1 MSLLDKLSGK
11 KEEKITGNHYEI
23 IGFKP
28 EEESIMDLIG
38 DVASKAE
45 NPKKVKR
52 DNVEYTILE
61 KNYGPGIG
69 VLVFVDDKGSI
80 HCSVPAFKG
89 KYKQTFEVSNVIPT
103 GCGNEGIIEGFVKT
117 ADGSKCTVCFSPA
130 NFLEANV
137 WKLKRGDKIN
147 ARIAGLCYSLEA
159 FKPKSEKKVM
169 DKGPM
174 KGEEVDFG
182 FMGYIMPANM
192 QSKEHSDKYLLR
204 GEILE
209 VETLKNSMTSDELLR
224 LHIDTKTIKLEI
236 LANKKYLV
244 GDAKIG
250 NYIFARVWLQG
261 YVEGNSNEVK

>member
-28 EEESIMDLIG
+28 EEESIMDLIV

-174 KGEEVDFG
+174 
-182 FMGYIMPANM
+182 
-192 QSKEHSDKYLLR
+192 
-204 GEILE
+204 E

-261 YVEGNSNEVK
+261 YVEGNSNEEK